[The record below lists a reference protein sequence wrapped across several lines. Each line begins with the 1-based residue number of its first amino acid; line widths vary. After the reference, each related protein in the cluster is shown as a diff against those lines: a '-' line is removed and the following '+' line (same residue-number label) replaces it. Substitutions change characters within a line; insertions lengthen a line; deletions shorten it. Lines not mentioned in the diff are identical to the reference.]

1 VVLWRLLPTTH
12 LLTTHPLLCPVPII
26 TYPHPTLRRVSKP
39 LKRVDAELRK
49 TIREMF
55 ELMYAAKG
63 IGLAANQVD
72 LPLRLF
78 VVNLEAKPDAGEEL
92 VFINPVI
99 SSPRGGSEEL
109 EEGCLSLPGLYGQ
122 VVRPKQVRINAYS
135 LDGQEIKT
143 DATGLFARCVQHE
156 LDHLDGVLFTDRMSD
171 SARADILEDLDVFET
186 EFKSRRETGGIPS
199 EEQIA
204 KQWAEWEGRYA

>member
-1 VVLWRLLPTTH
+1 MQ
-12 LLTTHPLLCPVPII
+12 II

-39 LKRVDAELRK
+39 LRRVDAELRR

-78 VVNLEAKPDAGEEL
+78 IVNLEAKPEEGEEL

-99 SSPRGGSEEL
+99 SLPRGGSEES
-109 EEGCLSLPGLYGQ
+109 EEGCLSLPGLYGP
-122 VVRPKQVRINAYS
+122 VIRPKQVRINAYS
-135 LDGQEIKT
+135 LDGKEVKI
-143 DATGLFARCVQHE
+143 DATGLLARCVQHE
-156 LDHLDGVLFTDRMSD
+156 LDHLDGVLFPDRMSP
-171 SARADILEDLDVFET
+171 AAKADIVEGLDEFEA
-186 EFKSRRETGGIPS
+186 EFRSRRDIGGMPTDDDLA
-199 EEQIA
+199 Q
-204 KQWAEWEGRYA
+204 QWADWESKYA